1 MVMLMLATVLWLGEC
16 DKKKFFFPHP
26 MSIYIVIC

>member
-16 DKKKFFFPHP
+16 DKKNSFSHTQWVF
-26 MSIYIVIC
+26 I